1 MVRMP
6 QSFRQRIRG
15 GFTSALALA
24 LMAGGAAVLGSAAT
38 SAPAMAQ
45 AKPKYSKEFVK
56 VYEPAA
62 AIANSPTGDY
72 ASAKPQLPGIVAAV
86 ANNDDR
92 YAAGSLVLLLGN
104 KLADSALQ
112 RQGLELMLASGKV
125 APEQVGQFQYFVGNL
140 AYAAKD
146 WAAART
152 ALQAGIAAGYT
163 ADNPEGLIAESYFNE
178 NNTTGGLAYLKQT
191 IAARAASGTP
201 APEAWLLRGL
211 KMAYEADLRDEA
223 LDWSTML
230 VKANP
235 TERNWL
241 QSLQVVGAAYDFQP
255 QEQLDLLRL
264 MLHTKALST
273 RSEYTN
279 YIETVDPRIAPNE
292 VSTVLSAAVAAGV
305 MTTGDTYYGEVKR
318 VVDQR
323 LPGQAKEAADYAKE
337 AAGAA
342 TGKPAENAGDIYFSM
357 GNYAQAEAM
366 YQLALQKGTADRNQT
381 LTRLGMTQA
390 LQGKAQPARET
401 LGQVSGNRAP
411 VAKMWTAYVDSK
423 A

>member
-15 GFTSALALA
+15 GFTSAFALA
-24 LMAGGAAVLGSAAT
+24 LVASGAAVVGTAAT

-56 VYEPAA
+56 LYQPAA

-72 ASAKPQLPGIVAAV
+72 ASAKPQLPAIVAAI
-86 ANNDDR
+86 ANDDDR
-92 YAAGSLVLLLGN
+92 HAAGSLVLLLGN
-104 KLADSALQ
+104 KLSDSALQ

-163 ADNPEGLIAESYFNE
+163 NDNPEGLIAESYFNE
-178 NNTTGGLAYLKQT
+178 NNTAAGLGYLKQT
-191 IAARAASGTP
+191 IAARAAAGTP
-201 APEAWLLRGL
+201 APEGWLLRGL
-211 KMAYEADLRDEA
+211 KMAYEGNLKDESVE
-223 LDWSTML
+223 WSTML

-235 TERNWL
+235 TDRNWL
-241 QSLQVVGAAYDFQP
+241 QALQVVGASYDFQP

-264 MLHTKALST
+264 MLHTNSLST
-273 RSEYTN
+273 RNEFTN
-279 YIETVDPRIAPNE
+279 YIETIDPRIAPNE
-292 VSTVLSAAVAAGV
+292 ANAVLAAAVAAGV
-305 MTTGDTYYGEVKR
+305 MTTTDTYYGEVKR

-323 LPGQAKEAADYAKE
+323 LPSQAKEAGDYAKE
-337 AAGAA
+337 AATAA

-366 YQLALQKGTADRNQT
+366 YQLAVQKGTADRNQT
-381 LTRLGMTQA
+381 LTRLGMAQA
-390 LQGKAQPARET
+390 LQGKAQPARDSF
-401 LGQVSGNRAP
+401 GQVQGNRAP
-411 VAKMWTAYVDSK
+411 VAKMWIAYVDSK